1 MTMEERLIVSA
12 YTGHL
17 MCNFEL
23 VHEYIEKIMGRP
35 VYTHEM
41 STEFFEKELRKK
53 ISPEFLKLCGDT

>member
-1 MTMEERLIVSA
+1 LLGGDLMTMEERLIVSA

-41 STEFFEKELRKK
+41 
-53 ISPEFLKLCGDT
+53 